1 MSKLANVWVFSDN
14 IERYAELMTGARQWG
29 EQVHIIVQGS
39 EQASRAKR
47 LGADEIIVL
56 EQISPLQRIENYT
69 ETLVALIKEHSGL
82 LLMPATKRA
91 KALGA
96 RLSIQLNA
104 AMVNDATSVSLDA
117 GALFAEHRM
126 YGGLAFGKEKLNS
139 ALAIITIAAGVLE
152 PVEEN
157 QENSCPVTSATYI
170 TPHHEVICQERRTK
184 PLSSVDLSKAKRVVG
199 VGRGLVAQ
207 DDLQMVHNLAAV
219 LGAEVGCSRPIA
231 EGENWMERERYIG
244 VSGVLL
250 KSDLYLTLGI
260 SGQIQHMVGG
270 NGAKIIVA
278 INKDKK
284 APIFNYADYGLVGDI
299 YKVVP
304 ALIEQL
310 SR

>member
-1 MSKLANVWVFSDN
+1 M
-14 IERYAELMTGARQWG
+14 
-29 EQVHIIVQGS
+29 
-39 EQASRAKR
+39 
-47 LGADEIIVL
+47 
-56 EQISPLQRIENYT
+56 
-69 ETLVALIKEHSGL
+69 
-82 LLMPATKRA
+82 
-91 KALGA
+91 
-96 RLSIQLNA
+96 
-104 AMVNDATSVSLDA
+104 
-117 GALFAEHRM
+117 
-126 YGGLAFGKEKLNS
+126 
-139 ALAIITIAAGVLE
+139 
-152 PVEEN
+152 
-157 QENSCPVTSATYI
+157 
-170 TPHHEVICQERRTK
+170 CQERRAK
-184 PLSSVDLSKAKRVVG
+184 SVSSVDLSKAKRVVG

-207 DDLQMVHNLAAV
+207 NDLEMVRQLASV

-270 NGAKIIVA
+270 NGAKVIVA

-304 ALIEQL
+304 ALIEHL